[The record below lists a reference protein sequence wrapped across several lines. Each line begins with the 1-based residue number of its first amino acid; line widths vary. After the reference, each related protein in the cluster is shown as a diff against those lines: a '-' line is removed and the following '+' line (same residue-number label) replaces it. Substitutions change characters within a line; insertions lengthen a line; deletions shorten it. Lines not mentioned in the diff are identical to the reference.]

1 MKIFSKPP
9 LYMFF
14 GVFLA
19 IGFMLGTSAAQLNGQ
34 AAEVSPPV
42 STLIPATSTAA
53 PNSQQNFLIIGVNNL
68 EAESPRLESIWMLLY
83 IPPTPQFTLIPI
95 YPSPYAG
102 GEELQNYLESTFA
115 LGKDL
120 KPDPAFLVAVQSVNI
135 WWNNYIILDE
145 TAMAN
150 VVNTASSD
158 NVMNNPDF
166 GSRTIANL
174 PLAWEEPEAAVLAQ
188 AELLNG
194 LCHDFARNNSAN
206 KLNISSKTFSN
217 HVSSDLSAVQLTTML
232 QNMTSIK
239 SEPFRCQF
247 PTINDALKTLSS
259 P

>member
-19 IGFMLGTSAAQLNGQ
+19 IGFMLGTSAAQSKGQ
-34 AAEVSPPV
+34 VAEVSPPV
-42 STLIPATSTAA
+42 STPAPATSTAA
-53 PNSQQNFLIIGVNNL
+53 PNGQHNLLVIGIDNL
-68 EAESPRLESIWMLLY
+68 EAESPRLESIWMILY

-115 LGKDL
+115 LGKEL

-135 WWNNYIILDE
+135 WWDNYIILDE

-150 VVNTASSD
+150 VVNTASSE
-158 NVMNNPDF
+158 NAMNNPDF
-166 GSRTIANL
+166 GSSTIANL
-174 PLAWEEPEAAVLAQ
+174 PLAWEEPETAVLAQ

-194 LCHDFARNNSAN
+194 LCHDFARTNSAK
-206 KLNISSKTFSN
+206 KLNISSEIFSN
-217 HVSSDLSAVQLTTML
+217 HVNSDLSAAQLTSIL
-232 QNMTSIK
+232 QSMTSIK